1 MVPQAQDLSIV
12 SRLLSPLAVEK
23 QAFAVLAVLFQVG
36 KQAIGVLRRLCFI
49 KASFSLYYR
58 IERIKR
64 ALSSPICL
72 SRSLQW
78 WCREGSLALQSFFVR
93 NCSMGRQETTQRTE
107 TSQQPEENQVSCC
120 SSENAYSRIVSLAL
134 PSSMGQTRKYVRYK
148 KCKLAFV
155 FSFQF
160 MFEFVFRWK
169 NQRNE
174 EVQDCLFHAEP
185 SPYQ

>member
-1 MVPQAQDLSIV
+1 MQKEESKEKNRIYNDYSHVCSRKRKERINTTMLSTIYTHCSSEISFFMRLRISKKKRFLLQQVWLVGIVHCLGIQSGCEVQVCVWQGNVLSIV

-72 SRSLQW
+72 SHSLQW
-78 WCREGSLALQSFFVR
+78 WCREGSLALQSF
-93 NCSMGRQETTQRTE
+93 
-107 TSQQPEENQVSCC
+107 
-120 SSENAYSRIVSLAL
+120 
-134 PSSMGQTRKYVRYK
+134 
-148 KCKLAFV
+148 
-155 FSFQF
+155 
-160 MFEFVFRWK
+160 
-169 NQRNE
+169 
-174 EVQDCLFHAEP
+174 
-185 SPYQ
+185 